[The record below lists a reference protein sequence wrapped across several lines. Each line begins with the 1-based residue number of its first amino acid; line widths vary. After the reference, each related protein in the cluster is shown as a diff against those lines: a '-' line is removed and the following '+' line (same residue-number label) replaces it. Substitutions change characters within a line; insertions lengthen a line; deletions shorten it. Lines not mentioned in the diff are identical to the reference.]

1 MHAPEQ
7 PVNPPS
13 EAPLTAGEDGENHLL
28 LTATLTGRET
38 LRYNLSGVPVTECT
52 LSHVSRQV
60 EAGIERQVRL
70 DISAVALGDLAREL
84 AGIDPGTRLTVSGF
98 LTPLRRSGRALC
110 LHLTRIDQY

>member
-13 EAPLTAGEDGENHLL
+13 DAPLTAGEDGENHLL

-52 LSHVSRQV
+52 L
-60 EAGIERQVRL
+60 
-70 DISAVALGDLAREL
+70 D
-84 AGIDPGTRLTVSGF
+84 
-98 LTPLRRSGRALC
+98 
-110 LHLTRIDQY
+110 

>member
-13 EAPLTAGEDGENHLL
+13 DAPLTAGEDGENHLL

-38 LRYNLSGVPVTECT
+38 LRYNLSGVPVTECR

-70 DISAVALGDLAREL
+70 DIPAVALGDLAREL
-84 AGIDPGTRLTVSGF
+84 AGIDPGTRLTVGGF
-98 LTPLRRSGRALC
+98 LTPLRRTGRVLC